1 MKKRI
6 LLPLIVA
13 AVALG
18 LPGSSTPAAEA
29 QAARNVELRIAT
41 LAPDGSSWMRVFNAW
56 NQSLQEA
63 TGDATGGRV
72 SLRLYPG
79 GSQGDERDFIRKMRD
94 GQLDGAAVT
103 TTGLGQVARS
113 TLVLAVPG
121 VITEYAQMDRV
132 RSRLNRQLLQGFTE
146 GNVTLLGW
154 GDVGKSRLFST
165 QSISRPSDIRST
177 RPWHWRDEPIFG
189 EFLSVVGAT
198 PVQLGV
204 NEVYP
209 SLQTGVVNT
218 VPASA
223 LAAVSLQWHT
233 RLRFVT
239 QQNSGLIVGATII
252 NKSAFDALTEGQR
265 AALTSTADRA
275 HSALRRAIRRDD
287 DRAYQTVLRRGI
299 TEVDISAHQAE
310 WATAQATTRQR
321 LTGRLYSAALLRSV
335 EAAAAPR

>member
-13 AVALG
+13 AVAMA
-18 LPGSSTPAAEA
+18 LPGSSTTPVEA
-29 QAARNVELRIAT
+29 QAVRNVELRIAT

-63 TGDATGGRV
+63 TGPNTGGRV
-72 SLRLYPG
+72 SLRIYPG

-132 RSRLNRQLLQGFTE
+132 RSRLNRQLTQGFTQ
-146 GNVTLLGW
+146 GGVTLLGW

-165 QSISRPSDIRST
+165 RAIARPSDLRQT

-198 PVQLGV
+198 PVVLGV

-209 SLQTGVVNT
+209 SLQTGVVNA
-218 VPASA
+218 VPGSA
-223 LAAVSLQWHT
+223 LAAVSFQWHT
-233 RLRFVT
+233 RVRFVT
-239 QQNSGLIVGATII
+239 QQNSGIIVGATII
-252 NKSAFDALTEGQR
+252 NKPIFDGLTEAQR
-265 AALTSTADRA
+265 AALTSTAERA
-275 HSALRRAIRRDD
+275 HTALRRAVRRDD
-287 DRAYQTVLRRGI
+287 DRAYQTVLGRGI
-299 TEVDISAHQAE
+299 TQTDLTATQAE
-310 WATAQATTRQR
+310 WATAQATTRTR

-335 EAAAAPR
+335 ESAAAPR

>member
-13 AVALG
+13 AVAMA
-18 LPGSSTPAAEA
+18 LPGSSAPPAQA

-121 VITEYAQMDRV
+121 LITEYAQMDRV
-132 RSRLNRQLLQGFTE
+132 RRRLNTQLLRGFE
-146 GNVTLLGW
+146 RRWRHAARLG
-154 GDVGKSRLFST
+154 
-165 QSISRPSDIRST
+165 
-177 RPWHWRDEPIFG
+177 
-189 EFLSVVGAT
+189 
-198 PVQLGV
+198 
-204 NEVYP
+204 
-209 SLQTGVVNT
+209 
-218 VPASA
+218 
-223 LAAVSLQWHT
+223 
-233 RLRFVT
+233 
-239 QQNSGLIVGATII
+239 
-252 NKSAFDALTEGQR
+252 
-265 AALTSTADRA
+265 
-275 HSALRRAIRRDD
+275 
-287 DRAYQTVLRRGI
+287 
-299 TEVDISAHQAE
+299 
-310 WATAQATTRQR
+310 
-321 LTGRLYSAALLRSV
+321 
-335 EAAAAPR
+335 

>member
-13 AVALG
+13 AVAMA
-18 LPGSSTPAAEA
+18 LPGSSAPPAQA

-63 TGDATGGRV
+63 TGDNTGGRV

-121 VITEYAQMDRV
+121 LITEYAQMDRV
-132 RSRLNRQLLQGFTE
+132 RRRLNTQLLRGFSE
-146 GNVTLLGW
+146 GGVTLLGW

-165 QSISRPSDIRST
+165 QAITRPSDLRST

-198 PVQLGV
+198 PVPLGV

-209 SLQTGVVNT
+209 SLQTGIVNA

-252 NKSAFDALTEGQR
+252 NKPTFEALTAAQQ
-265 AALTSTADRA
+265 AALTSTAERA
-275 HSALRRAIRRDD
+275 HTALRRAIRRDD

-299 TEVDISAHQAE
+299 TQTDLTATQAE
-310 WATAQATTRQR
+310 WATAQATTRTR

-335 EAAAAPR
+335 ESAAGSN